1 MRRLA
6 LIAAASLAFIAIS
19 EPISANTKRQG
30 MFSTELECR
39 AYGRGCSWGCE
50 KCGDGSYSC
59 AENFLDER
67 RKFCR
72 EKRR

>member
-30 MFSTELECR
+30 MFSTE
-39 AYGRGCSWGCE
+39 
-50 KCGDGSYSC
+50 
-59 AENFLDER
+59 
-67 RKFCR
+67 
-72 EKRR
+72 